1 MVLGLFIFLITV
13 AVSLLRSSEKP
24 ALSNC
29 RFSYFIGTGFSV
41 SEVVEI
47 DSNLSFGFP
56 YSEPKELLYS

>member
-1 MVLGLFIFLITV
+1 VLFIFLIIV
-13 AVSLLRSSEKP
+13 AVSLLRSSDKP
-24 ALSNC
+24 ALSSC
-29 RFSYFIGTGFSV
+29 RFSCFVGVGFSI

>member
-1 MVLGLFIFLITV
+1 VLGLFIFLIIV
-13 AVSLLRSSEKP
+13 AVSLLRPSKKP
-24 ALSNC
+24 ALSSC

-41 SEVVEI
+41 SKVVEI

>member
-1 MVLGLFIFLITV
+1 MLGLFIFLIIV

-41 SEVVEI
+41 SKFVEI
-47 DSNLSFGFP
+47 GSNLSFGFP